1 MPWARSPD
9 AAGQPALAREVAQWA
24 ATTRAGKPA
33 QPSARPY
40 AVRGSTPS
48 AQRPQPSGHAT
59 PRTAPVVDDAPAR
72 IVIPLTSGGI
82 DNSYLSLADHFGFFP
97 ADAIGAASAKDGTGA
112 QLPAPPYSAEPVGQP
127 SDRVR
132 GAARRRRGRQI
143 ATHPAA
149 YGYVCSI
156 VRKNTLSGD
165 LKRAG
170 VERCGSRSG
179 AFRAERLERQFVT
192 IRVRIVFRFVG
203 ISQKLGLNG
212 SVLPPIL
219 DTGAWPRPEVRACQ
233 DEFVL
238 CPGSPVSA
246 IRAQYYLT

>member
-1 MPWARSPD
+1 LKRFEKPAAAWRRGIRTKKSYGALMPWARSPD

-97 ADAIGAASAKDGTGA
+97 ADAIGAASAKDGTGK
-112 QLPAPPYSAEPVGQP
+112 LLMLHLEGFPDSVCT
-127 SDRVR
+127 DI
-132 GAARRRRGRQI
+132 AARHKIFRKRQPWKRFFSFFSF
-143 ATHPAA
+143 HSLAA
-149 YGYVCSI
+149 
-156 VRKNTLSGD
+156 GD
-165 LKRAG
+165 S
-170 VERCGSRSG
+170 VII
-179 AFRAERLERQFVT
+179 ERLSAYEY
-192 IRVRIVFRFVG
+192 RIMPMGVNAATRTHDHNTA
-203 ISQKLGLNG
+203 S
-212 SVLPPIL
+212 
-219 DTGAWPRPEVRACQ
+219 
-233 DEFVL
+233 
-238 CPGSPVSA
+238 
-246 IRAQYYLT
+246 